1 MARLRPAASRKYQTL
16 AEGLANRAPK
26 PTTGLVQNQHTAVF
40 AKNLGAFQRTP
51 KTRASLDSSGTSA
64 VVQMYCRA
72 SFDRRGAFGGLLCR
86 ARILR

>member
-40 AKNLGAFQRTP
+40 AR
-51 KTRASLDSSGTSA
+51 KTWGFPENTQNTGVSG
-64 VVQMYCRA
+64 
-72 SFDRRGAFGGLLCR
+72 
-86 ARILR
+86 